1 VAFCSSAFGLL
12 LNCNCPI
19 SGLVPLP
26 SPAKSCDVEVRLG
39 IEPLWLSQ
47 ALLNVSST
55 QSVSSIPTN
64 TGEPLWTVQ
73 QLLNGSYLRLVY
85 ADRTQFILDCKG
97 TEVWGT
103 WPDELT
109 LEDTATYL
117 LGPVMGLI
125 LRLRGVTCLH
135 ASAIAV
141 GNCVIALVGHSGAG
155 KSTTAAAFA
164 ELGYPILSDDIVAL
178 VDQDHQILVQPAY
191 PRLRLWPSSVEIL
204 YNNPDALPRLVPTN
218 PSWDKTYLD
227 LNQDQYKFQDTPLP
241 LVGIYILGDRTS
253 SSPMPELTQLP
264 KNKALIDL
272 IANTYANLL
281 LDKTMRE
288 QEFHFLSHTVNQI
301 PVYQLNAHP
310 NSEHLF
316 NIPPVILE
324 NLSHV

>member
-1 VAFCSSAFGLL
+1 MARLYLAFGLYIKSEIL
-12 LNCNCPI
+12 IP
-19 SGLVPLP
+19 GLVALSRAQKGDLVVYLNAQPP
-26 SPAKSCDVEVRLG
+26 
-39 IEPLWLSQ
+39 WLQ
-47 ALLNVSST
+47 NLDQHHFPVWST
-55 QSVSSIPTN
+55 SSSITEMGNPVWIV
-64 TGEPLWTVQ
+64 EE
-73 QLLNGSYLRLVY
+73 LLGGSHLRLTY
-85 ADRTQFILDCKG
+85 DDGTQFVFDRKG
-97 TEVWGT
+97 TEIWGT
-103 WPDELT
+103 WPKNLT

-117 LGPVMGLI
+117 LGPVMGLV

-141 GNCVIALVGHSGAG
+141 GDRAIAIVGRSGAG

-178 VDQDHQILVQPAY
+178 LDQDHQILVQPAY

-253 SSPMPELTQLP
+253 SSPIPALTQLP
-264 KNKALIDL
+264 KRKALMDL

-288 QEFHFLSHTVNQI
+288 QEFGFLSDTVNQV

-310 NSEHLF
+310 DSEHLF
-316 NIPPVILE
+316 NIPTVILE
-324 NLSHV
+324 NLDHV